1 MKTNFVL
8 CVLGAP
14 EFDDI
19 LPSWTYFENKD
30 PAEQESLISDVHD
43 VTANAASVID
53 VCMLRNAES
62 SAVDGDSL
70 NPHVCLY
77 CYMNMMK
84 NCREEPGAFSAE

>member
-53 VCMLRNAES
+53 ACMLRDAES

-70 NPHVCLY
+70 NPQVCLY
-77 CYMNMMK
+77 CYMNM
-84 NCREEPGAFSAE
+84 